1 MTNQNQTKIKIALAD
16 DHVMVRKGIKEII
29 SSFGGFDIILEANDG
44 EELINLLKGVK
55 VLPDICVLDIN
66 MPNKNGYNTLKEIKE
81 LWPSVKFLILTMFNN
96 EFNILRMLK
105 EGAHGFLLKNSD
117 PKDLE
122 IALNSIHSA
131 GHYHSSLLSGRA
143 FKAMN
148 DVHINFPQITDK
160 EMQFLALCC
169 SNMTYKD
176 MADKLILSQRT
187 IEGYRDSLFKKL
199 DLNTRTALAMYAVS
213 IGLTPHVE
221 E

>member
-1 MTNQNQTKIKIALAD
+1 MSKQPEIKIALAD

-29 SSFGGFDIILEANDG
+29 SSFGGFDIIIEASDG
-44 EELINLLKGVK
+44 EELINLIKSVN

-66 MPNKNGYNTLKEIKE
+66 MPNKNGYDTLKGIKE

-96 EFNILRMLK
+96 EFNIMRMLK

-122 IALNSIHSA
+122 TALHSIYTA
-131 GHYHSSLLSGRA
+131 GHYHSPLLSARA
-143 FKAMN
+143 FKALN
-148 DVHINFPQITDK
+148 NEHTNFPQITDK
-160 EMQFLALCC
+160 EMQFLSLCC

-176 MADKLILSQRT
+176 MGDKLNLSQRT
-187 IEGYRDSLFKKL
+187 VEGYRDSLFKKL
-199 DLNTRTALAMYAVS
+199 DLNTRTALAMYAIS
-213 IGLTPHVE
+213 IGLTPYTE